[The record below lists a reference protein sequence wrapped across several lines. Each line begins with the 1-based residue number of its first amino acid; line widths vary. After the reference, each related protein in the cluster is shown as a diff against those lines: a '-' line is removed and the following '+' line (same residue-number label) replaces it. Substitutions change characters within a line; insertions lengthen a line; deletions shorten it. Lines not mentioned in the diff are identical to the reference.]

1 MKKQEII
8 AKLERAIE
16 KCKRKARAFDGS
28 DNPQL
33 VKLCIREEA
42 KLEAFE
48 SVLFAMRGNG
58 VYLNVEAS

>member
-1 MKKQEII
+1 MKKQELI
-8 AKLERAIE
+8 AKIERAIE

-33 VKLCIREEA
+33 IKLCIREEA